1 MAESDLD
8 LVTQL
13 RLVAE
18 EADLDTEFLI
28 WDLDEAVAAGCSKC
42 GSTHGGGND
51 AC

>member
-42 GSTHGGGND
+42 CNLNGGGNN
-51 AC
+51 AY